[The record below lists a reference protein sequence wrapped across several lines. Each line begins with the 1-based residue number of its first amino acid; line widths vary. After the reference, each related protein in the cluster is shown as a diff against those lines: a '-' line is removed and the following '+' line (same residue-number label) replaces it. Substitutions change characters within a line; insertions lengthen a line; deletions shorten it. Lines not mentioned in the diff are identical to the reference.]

1 MKRTM
6 MKLSGLA
13 ISLVLMCAT
22 AVAHHSFDIEFDSK
36 KVATITGI
44 VTKFDWA
51 NPHAYIY
58 IESKDASGVAKNFRV
73 ELGPPYSLT
82 RGGWKR
88 DTIKIGDKITVEG
101 AAMARDGGNSAG
113 ALPTTFLTE
122 APALKAGQKLPLR

>member
-1 MKRTM
+1 MRKTIL
-6 MKLSGLA
+6 KLGGLA
-13 ISLVLMCAT
+13 IGLAFMCAT
-22 AVAHHSFDIEFDSK
+22 ATAHHSFDIEFDSK
-36 KVATITGI
+36 KVATITGV

-51 NPHAYIY
+51 NPHAYIHM
-58 IESKDASGVAKNFRV
+58 ESKDANGVAKSFRV

-88 DTIKIGDKITVEG
+88 DTIKIGDKITIEG
-101 AAMARDGGNSAG
+101 AALARDGGPSAG